1 MGIARPLAY
10 IYTVHPCS
18 VHSAPSDV
26 SSTPQGLE
34 VQMKNESESMCS
46 SVVLVSGNVGGF

>member
-1 MGIARPLAY
+1 MGIAQPLA
-10 IYTVHPCS
+10 YTVHPCS

-34 VQMKNESESMCS
+34 VQMKNESGSVCS
-46 SVVLVSGNVGGF
+46 TVVLVLVSRNVGGF